1 MGEME
6 ATVRIVAQEEIA
18 RGVAEPPA
26 LRLPDPAVTFARRAG
41 RLRAL
46 AASARPD
53 AGFLGLIAAL
63 CEAQQAALDAHPAPA
78 APEAPRIELCRT
90 HGFPLLGKDEA
101 RDASWRAAL
110 ALIVKRV
117 AADAPPSVAHV
128 LRSLAAL
135 ESARVEAIADDVL
148 RFDYANLDPAAVPFV
163 AAALQVHWLR
173 RATSLGEA
181 AFVRLHA
188 GNVCPVCG
196 SPPVASVLSAGGAA
210 PGSRYLHC
218 ALCAAEWHH
227 PRGHCTQ
234 CEARGKLAYYHV
246 EGDGVEGTS
255 GAVKAEACD
264 ECRGYL
270 KIFNLEKDARLDPV
284 ADDLATLALDVLMD
298 ESGYQRAG
306 PNLFFVPGRI

>member
-1 MGEME
+1 MEEME
-6 ATVRIVAQEEIA
+6 AAVRIVTQEEIA
-18 RGVAEPPA
+18 RGAAEPPA
-26 LRLPDPAVTFARRAG
+26 LRLPEPAVFFARRAA

-46 AASARPD
+46 ASEARPE

-63 CEAQQAALDAHPAPA
+63 CEAQQAAPDVHPAPS
-78 APEAPRIELCRT
+78 APEPSRIELCRA

-110 ALIVKRV
+110 ALIVARLS
-117 AADAPPSVAHV
+117 ADAPASVAQV

-135 ESARVEAIADDVL
+135 DSARLEAIADEVL
-148 RFDYANLDPAAVPFV
+148 RFDYADLDPAVVPFV

-173 RATSLGEA
+173 RATSLGA
-181 AFVRLHA
+181 DAFAKLDSH
-188 GNVCPVCG
+188 NVCPVCG
-196 SPPVASVLSAGGAA
+196 SPAVASVLSAAGGA

-227 PRGHCTQ
+227 PRGRCTQ
-234 CEARGKLAYYHV
+234 CEARGKLAYYHI
-246 EGDGVEGTS
+246 DGAS
-255 GAVKAEACD
+255 GSVKAEACD
-264 ECRGYL
+264 DCRGYL
-270 KIFNLEKDARLDPV
+270 KIFDLEKDARLDPV